1 MKKNIK
7 HLLTI
12 FCILALLVQV
22 SVFAYAADDNQSSVT
37 YKDGMRVFTFSPG
50 SEYSGTDLFENFK
63 GVMPGDSIHQPIT
76 VVNHKEN
83 NVKINVYIRSLGAHE
98 DSQEF
103 LSVMNLTVKSGDAT
117 LFDAPANETSTL
129 SDWVLLGTL
138 MPGGTA
144 NLDVVL
150 NVPIEM
156 GNDFADKVGYFDWQ
170 FMIEEIPEETITVE
184 DDTPGNYVIKENTP
198 GGGIILEKPVK
209 TLDNNNIILYAA
221 ISVVAVMGM
230 VVVIIKKRKNKTEK

>member
-1 MKKNIK
+1 MKKSIK
-7 HLLTI
+7 HLLTV

-22 SVFAYAADDNQSSVT
+22 SVFAYAAEDNQSSVT

-83 NVKINVYIRSLGAHE
+83 NVKINVYMRSLGAHE
-98 DSQEF
+98 DSKEF
-103 LSVMNLTVKSGDAT
+103 LSMMNLTVKCGDAT
-117 LFDAPANETSTL
+117 LFDAPASETSTL
-129 SDWVLLGTL
+129 GDWVLLGTL

-144 NLDVVL
+144 SLDVIL
-150 NVPIEM
+150 NVPIEV
-156 GNDFADKVGYFDWQ
+156 GNDFANKVGYLDWQ
-170 FMIEEIPEETITVE
+170 FMIEEIPEETINIE
-184 DDTPGNYVIKENTP
+184 DDTPGSYVIKENTP

-221 ISVVAVMGM
+221 IFVVAILGM
-230 VVVIIKKRKNKTEK
+230 IVIIIKKRKNKTEK